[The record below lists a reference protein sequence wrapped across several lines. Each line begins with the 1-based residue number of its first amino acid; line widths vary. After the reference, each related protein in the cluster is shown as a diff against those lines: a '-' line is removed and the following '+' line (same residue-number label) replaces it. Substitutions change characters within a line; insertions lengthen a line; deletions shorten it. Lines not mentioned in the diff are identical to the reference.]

1 MNRAMP
7 RDVGAGAGGVDMRRK
22 GPGFARFW
30 HSPAIAPNPAGQQL
44 GISAIIAVSRS
55 ASPAMLD
62 PTLLRQ
68 HLADTA
74 ARLLH
79 TRSFELPVA
88 RLQALEDERKQ
99 IQVRTQ
105 ELQNLRNK
113 HSKEIGQLM
122 GRLARLSAEEEFD
135 QVDAYEVRASGLKAE
150 VTRMAEV
157 LKGSEAR
164 LDAIRGEL
172 EAVALGLPNL
182 PDPSVPIGTDE
193 AQNVEQH
200 RWGTPREF

>member
-1 MNRAMP
+1 
-7 RDVGAGAGGVDMRRK
+7 
-22 GPGFARFW
+22 
-30 HSPAIAPNPAGQQL
+30 
-44 GISAIIAVSRS
+44 
-55 ASPAMLD
+55 
-62 PTLLRQ
+62 
-68 HLADTA
+68 
-74 ARLLH
+74 
-79 TRSFELPVA
+79 
-88 RLQALEDERKQ
+88 
-99 IQVRTQ
+99 
-105 ELQNLRNK
+105 
-113 HSKEIGQLM
+113 
-122 GRLARLSAEEEFD
+122 RLARLTAEEEFD

-200 RWGTPREF
+200 RWGTPREFDFQVRDHVELGARNGWLDGDTAA